1 VGRRERAAQM
11 EQARVEETVVGR
23 TKVRASEVRSI
34 VVEVDSFV

>member
-23 TKVRASEVRSI
+23 TRVRVSEVRSI
-34 VVEVDSFV
+34 VMR